1 MDVEE
6 GGEQFVCHSSEVL
19 PKYLENANLR
29 DANLSGA
36 YLTGANLENADLID
50 ATLIDATL
58 IDVNLENAILIDA
71 NLTGAK
77 IDAVSLSD
85 QIKAL
90 ENIDLT
96 NTQLRVGGELLD
108 IEKSRKLIIEILVER
123 GVTTARGL
131 GGEYQAALI
140 DAKPIAPLYAKL
152 IAPLYAEPIAPL
164 DAKLT
169 APPKKSE
176 SELAPSLAAAGFT
189 IASMMPSEAQI
200 KKLKDEPY
208 IGQPL
213 DGENPEP

>member
-1 MDVEE
+1 
-6 GGEQFVCHSSEVL
+6 
-19 PKYLENANLR
+19 
-29 DANLSGA
+29 
-36 YLTGANLENADLID
+36 
-50 ATLIDATL
+50 
-58 IDVNLENAILIDA
+58 
-71 NLTGAK
+71 
-77 IDAVSLSD
+77 VSLSD

-152 IAPLYAEPIAPL
+152 IAPLYAKLIAPLYAEPIAPL